1 MSFCCCK
8 SWVYRY
14 GIPFFDVI
22 SRGSQYRVEA
32 VLMRVMKP
40 LGYVAPSPHKQQ
52 VSAQAA
58 IEVIPLVLEPK
69 SAFYTSPVIVLD
81 FQSLYPSMVRF
92 FSLKNACELIAN

>member
-1 MSFCCCK
+1 MSTINQ
-8 SWVYRY
+8 RY

-81 FQSLYPSMVRF
+81 FQSLYPSMVRHDSF
-92 FSLKNACELIAN
+92 TLDGLVEVFSV